1 MSRDIG
7 DDSRSLRTSPRGG
20 PARVSVVTTAPAS
33 PARHVAA
40 PAAPHLAPLEP
51 GYRRVLV
58 APRPGGGLTSAS
70 TRLATSHGE
79 VSADCSRHP
88 GKGTW
93 SNSARA
99 PTHSASVGLPILLP
113 SRSSDGEVELM
124 DAVAHGGAATSVS
137 LETRNP
143 GRPHARGRRRGRPR
157 PPFPGNAVRDV
168 RHQADPALRRPLG
181 RPALPRQGNRCHG
194 NEAAARRAITEP
206 NNWASRWRGQSCRPG
221 PVPNRH
227 GVSFTMRASGAGQ
240 RTCGR
245 ASGPDAAVLPEPMAP
260 ARRPASHRVQRP
272 CPASVGTGS
281 ALSRNSPSMRACS
294 AW

>member
-1 MSRDIG
+1 MGRYRSIG
-7 DDSRSLRTSPRGG
+7 VYRARSSPFG
-20 PARVSVVTTAPAS
+20 PLFLTA
-33 PARHVAA
+33 
-40 PAAPHLAPLEP
+40 
-51 GYRRVLV
+51 
-58 APRPGGGLTSAS
+58 
-70 TRLATSHGE
+70 
-79 VSADCSRHP
+79 SADCSRNP

-99 PTHSASVGLPILLP
+99 PTHSASVGFPILLP

-124 DAVAHGGAATSVS
+124 DAVAWWGRHLGLPLAAPGDREVGVVS
-137 LETRNP
+137 IPQGVADLDRGSAETRNP

-157 PPFPGNAVRDV
+157 PPSPGNAVRDV
-168 RHQADPALRRPLG
+168 RHQADPGLRRPLG
-181 RPALPRQGNRCHG
+181 RPALPRQGNRYHG
-194 NEAAARRAITEP
+194 NEVAARRSITEP
-206 NNWASRWRGQSCRPG
+206 NNWASRWSGQSRPG
-221 PVPNRH
+221 PEPNRH

-281 ALSRNSPSMRACS
+281 ALSRNSPSMRVCS